1 MKTDKYL
8 RKILCIHIIGGYP
21 GYLNR
26 PSYPYSSRKKP
37 FYGSYGVS
45 KPQHLRHDSLMQMIK
60 PIIPHA
66 ITDPPPPP
74 EDPNI
79 KVVRGVLNTTHDFY
93 QKLKDGNPRQRSLL
107 KGVED
112 IGKNLLRSAY
122 RRTGHRASG
131 PPHIRDS
138 DRDYLLKKFAEALK
152 APEQETT
159 PRAKAPFSRLGED
172 GFEDVDHQV
181 LAMEIKRLAMTVK
194 SYLEVR
200 KSEERDYARAG
211 ANMNDPSIKTKI
223 DTDSILAQTTLM
235 MAKLHRAILRNHHQI
250 LMVIG
255 NFAGNP
261 EPVNTEAP
269 KLNSNEVNEDDNN
282 IPSDEIKEDK
292 SNTKEEMEKY
302 LSSE

>member
-1 MKTDKYL
+1 M
-8 RKILCIHIIGGYP
+8 
-21 GYLNR
+21 
-26 PSYPYSSRKKP
+26 
-37 FYGSYGVS
+37 
-45 KPQHLRHDSLMQMIK
+45 
-60 PIIPHA
+60 
-66 ITDPPPPP
+66 
-74 EDPNI
+74 
-79 KVVRGVLNTTHDFY
+79 
-93 QKLKDGNPRQRSLL
+93 
-107 KGVED
+107 
-112 IGKNLLRSAY
+112 
-122 RRTGHRASG
+122 
-131 PPHIRDS
+131 
-138 DRDYLLKKFAEALK
+138 
-152 APEQETT
+152 
-159 PRAKAPFSRLGED
+159 
-172 GFEDVDHQV
+172 DHQV

-261 EPVNTEAP
+261 EPIKSEAP

-282 IPSDEIKEDK
+282 IPSDEIKEDE

-302 LSSE
+302 SSSE